1 MTSYVGVFSVR
12 ERVLFLFDNFELSGA
27 DRIAVDVARSLSERG
42 VPIVLAVCMDVT
54 VGFCDLP
61 EELIRLSPPRANNE
75 YLIRRIW
82 RGMVALVRCIALA
95 KTTST
100 IVCVTPPA
108 AFVGLVASWVSG
120 GNSIPWVHYD
130 LAGVLREPLRTRGIA
145 RGLIQRLFYR
155 YLVPLHR
162 RLIFVSEISRQSMAA
177 VARHGVVPAGWVVLP
192 NIVNALDRAARAYES
207 ASYTRVA
214 MLKAQGSRILLFIG
228 RIARQKRWEDLVAAA
243 DLIDRQDTDYK
254 LVIVGDGPEREEL
267 ESAMSRSP
275 SRNIVYLGADPNPM
289 PVLAIADAL
298 VLTSLYEAWPTVIL
312 EAFQLG
318 IPVISYDCPSGPG
331 EMLGAGCERGWLVEE
346 TPTALALATQ
356 LYLGLGTDKSRKRL
370 DDARDYA
377 SQFFP
382 SMAAAHWQRYLEEVQ
397 VTMRDE

>member
-1 MTSYVGVFSVR
+1 MRWIVQPSLRVR
-12 ERVLFLFDNFELSGA
+12 
-27 DRIAVDVARSLSERG
+27 
-42 VPIVLAVCMDVT
+42 
-54 VGFCDLP
+54 
-61 EELIRLSPPRANNE
+61 
-75 YLIRRIW
+75 
-82 RGMVALVRCIALA
+82 
-95 KTTST
+95 
-100 IVCVTPPA
+100 
-108 AFVGLVASWVSG
+108 
-120 GNSIPWVHYD
+120 
-130 LAGVLREPLRTRGIA
+130 
-145 RGLIQRLFYR
+145 
-155 YLVPLHR
+155 LVP
-162 RLIFVSEISRQSMAA
+162 
-177 VARHGVVPAGWVVLP
+177 
-192 NIVNALDRAARAYES
+192 
-207 ASYTRVA
+207 RVA

-254 LVIVGDGPEREEL
+254 LVIVGDGPECEEL

-275 SRNIVYLGADPNPM
+275 SRNMVLSGADPNPM

-377 SQFFP
+377 SQFFS